1 MVAPFSP
8 AWEVRYRWA
17 MSGQIALAV
26 TAILAL
32 TVASSCGGDGES
44 SSSEP
49 AAVATTEVV
58 VTEPAVT
65 EPAVTEPAVTE
76 PAVTEPATTDAP
88 DSSEPASSEP
98 DVPPVGGMEVDDDPV
113 CQAFSRLLAASLYS
127 GLAGAFGADDGTV
140 EKVEL
145 FFAPALAPV
154 AVVIRTQGP
163 AEFQVYPSVA
173 RVDAGNAALMAAGFT
188 DEELVALAAS
198 GDDIIDGILDGS
210 GLGGL
215 EDVGTVPGAET
226 KLAAAAEA
234 FLADVGTI
242 DESFEASADGEAAF
256 LEEFGTLCPMLL
268 ASLESL

>member
-1 MVAPFSP
+1 MVAPFRP
-8 AWEVRYRWA
+8 AREVRYRWA
-17 MSGQIALAV
+17 MSRHLGLTV
-26 TAILAL
+26 TAIFAL
-32 TVASSCGGDGES
+32 TVAGCGGDGDGDS

-49 AAVATTEVV
+49 AAAATTEVV
-58 VTEPAVT
+58 VT

-98 DVPPVGGMEVDDDPV
+98 DVPPVGGMEADDDPV
-113 CQAFSRLLAASLYS
+113 CQAFSRLLAATLYS
-127 GLAGAFGADDGTV
+127 GLAGAFGADVGTV

-154 AVVIRTQGP
+154 ALVIRTQGP

-210 GLGGL
+210 GLGGS

-242 DESFEASADGEAAF
+242 DESFEASADAEAPF
-256 LEEFGTLCPMLL
+256 LEKMGTQCPMLL

>member
-1 MVAPFSP
+1 
-8 AWEVRYRWA
+8 
-17 MSGQIALAV
+17 MSRHLALAV

-32 TVASSCGGDGES
+32 TVVSCGGDGES
-44 SSSEP
+44 SSS
-49 AAVATTEVV
+49 
-58 VTEPAVT
+58 
-65 EPAVTEPAVTE
+65 
-76 PAVTEPATTDAP
+76 EPATTDAP

-113 CQAFSRLLAASLYS
+113 CQAFSRLLAATLYS

-215 EDVGTVPGAET
+215 EDVGPVPGAET

-242 DESFEASADGEAAF
+242 DESFEASADAEAAF
-256 LEEFGTLCPMLL
+256 LEKIGTQCPML
-268 ASLESL
+268 AAPLESQ